1 MFVKPVTTAKTLVQF
16 LVSSKCDVHKPWKI
30 IVGFAL
36 LGLAI
41 AGACYTHAAFYDY
54 TKPMNGLKFV
64 VETVSL
70 ILCPP
75 QLLFIFCID
84 CEVIGWG
91 GFIMYS
97 IIGVLNAA
105 LYSVIGALVVGLR
118 KTQSS

>member
-1 MFVKPVTTAKTLVQF
+1 MR
-16 LVSSKCDVHKPWKI
+16 KPWKT
-30 IVGFAL
+30 IVGFAV

-41 AGACYTHAAFYDY
+41 AGACYAHGALHDY
-54 TKPMNGLKFV
+54 TKPMTGREAALGL
-64 VETVSL
+64 VSL

-75 QLLFIFCID
+75 QLLFAACMD

-97 IIGVLNAA
+97 IVGGLNAA

-118 KTQSS
+118 KTKSN

>member
-1 MFVKPVTTAKTLVQF
+1 VR
-16 LVSSKCDVHKPWKI
+16 KPWKT
-30 IVGFAL
+30 IVGLAL

-41 AGACYTHAAFYDY
+41 AGASYGYWTFYDY
-54 TKPMNGLKFV
+54 TKPMNGIRFV
-64 VETVSL
+64 VATISM

-75 QLLFIFCID
+75 QLLFTFCID

-97 IIGVLNAA
+97 VIGVLNAA

>member
-1 MFVKPVTTAKTLVQF
+1 VRKPRKT
-16 LVSSKCDVHKPWKI
+16 

-41 AGACYTHAAFYDY
+41 AGASYAYWAFYDY
-54 TKPMNGLKFV
+54 TEPMNGVRFAV
-64 VETVSL
+64 ATISM

-75 QLLFIFCID
+75 QLLFTFCID

-97 IIGVLNAA
+97 AA
-105 LYSVIGALVVGLR
+105 PQLVRRCRADDSERVPEAA
-118 KTQSS
+118 

>member
-1 MFVKPVTTAKTLVQF
+1 
-16 LVSSKCDVHKPWKI
+16 VHKPWKT

-41 AGACYTHAAFYDY
+41 AGACYAHAAFNDY
-54 TKPMNGLKFV
+54 TKPMNGLKSA

-75 QLLFIFCID
+75 QLLFTFCID

-91 GFIMYS
+91 GFVMYS
-97 IIGVLNAA
+97 TIGVLNAA
-105 LYSVIGALVVGLR
+105 LYSVIGALVLGLLSPD
-118 KTQSS
+118 QSFITGQYF

>member
-1 MFVKPVTTAKTLVQF
+1 VRKPRKT
-16 LVSSKCDVHKPWKI
+16 

-41 AGACYTHAAFYDY
+41 AGASYAYWAFYDY
-54 TKPMNGLKFV
+54 TEPMNGIRFAV
-64 VETVSL
+64 ATISM

-75 QLLFIFCID
+75 QLLFTFCID

>member
-1 MFVKPVTTAKTLVQF
+1 VLKRE
-16 LVSSKCDVHKPWKI
+16 PWQV

-41 AGACYTHAAFYDY
+41 AGAWYAYAAFHDY
-54 TKPMNGLKFV
+54 TKPLNGFDSALIL
-64 VETVSL
+64 VSA

-75 QLLFIFCID
+75 QLLFAFCID
-84 CEVIGWG
+84 CEVGGWD

-105 LYSVIGALVVGLR
+105 LYAIIALPFVMP
-118 KTQSS
+118 KNASK

>member
-1 MFVKPVTTAKTLVQF
+1 M
-16 LVSSKCDVHKPWKI
+16 HKPWKT

-41 AGACYTHAAFYDY
+41 AGACYAHAAFYDY
-54 TKPMNGLKFV
+54 TKPMNGFKSA

-75 QLLFIFCID
+75 QLLFTFCID